1 MAAYADW
8 AYYIQD
14 FGGSVIADETKFQQF
29 ALRASNYV
37 DNMTMMRA
45 QPYFLG
51 NPTPIKN
58 ATCAAAEVLYRFS
71 LNEIM
76 QDSSSGLAHGAV
88 VSEKNDGFSVAY
100 ADSGALNPDSDTG
113 ARAIQSRVAQAIEQ
127 YLRWTGLLYAGVAVG
142 RVVPHAN

>member
-14 FGGSVIADETKFQQF
+14 FGGTVITDAFKFQQF

-51 NPTPIKN
+51 NPAPVKN
-58 ATCAAAEVLYRFS
+58 ATCPAAEVLYRFS
-71 LNEIM
+71 LNEII

-88 VSEKNDGFSVAY
+88 VSEKNDGFSIAY
-100 ADSGALNPDSDTG
+100 SDQGVLNPDSDTG
-113 ARAIQSRVAQAIEQ
+113 ARAMQSRIAQAIEQ
-127 YLRWTGLLYAGVAVG
+127 YLRWTGLMYSGVAVG
-142 RVVPHAN
+142 RVIPYEN

>member
-1 MAAYADW
+1 MAAYVDW

-14 FGGSVIADETKFQQF
+14 FGGTVITDAVKFQQF

-51 NPTPIKN
+51 NPTPVKN

-71 LNEIM
+71 LNEII

-88 VSEKNDGFSVAY
+88 VSEKNDGFSIAY
-100 ADSGALNPDSDTG
+100 SDQGVLNPDSDTG
-113 ARAIQSRVAQAIEQ
+113 ARAMQSRIAQAIEQ
-127 YLRWTGLLYAGVAVG
+127 YLRWTGLMYSGVAVG
-142 RVVPHAN
+142 RVIPYEN